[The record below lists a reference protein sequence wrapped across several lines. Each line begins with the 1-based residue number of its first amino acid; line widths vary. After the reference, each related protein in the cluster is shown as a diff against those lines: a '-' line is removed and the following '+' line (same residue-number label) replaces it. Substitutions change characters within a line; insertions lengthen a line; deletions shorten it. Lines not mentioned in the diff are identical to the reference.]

1 MENCDLSFE
10 KSSVNVS
17 VNGKID
23 SIKNPLSGKIIADEI
38 CNVIKEPGIVNPSLT
53 QIIKR

>member
-1 MENCDLSFE
+1 MYCE

-17 VNGKID
+17 VTGKID

-38 CNVIKEPGIVNPSLT
+38 CNVIMEPGIVNPSLT